1 MLQAT
6 SRKRALSACA
16 FAASLTLLAGCS
28 GGSDPAPRAE
38 ETATGGEVGGE
49 GSGEPQGELSIWAG
63 TQSPVNANFN
73 PFSPAALPGVNGP
86 IFEPLFAY
94 NKADDTEPE
103 PMLATEAEFNDD
115 GTEMTLK
122 IRPDVKWN
130 DGEDFTADDVVFTFT
145 YELSKPT
152 YLESAEQV
160 DEETVLLKFDGP
172 QYTQEAT
179 ILQKLMI
186 PEHIW
191 GELGDEATETDDEGA
206 MLFLNEDDPVGTGPY
221 MVENVTESGY
231 TMEIGRASCRERV
244 KRRAGRAT
252 DKRHTGQEE

>member
-1 MLQAT
+1 MRRTT
-6 SRKRALSACA
+6 SRKRALSAFA
-16 FAASLTLLAGCS
+16 FAASLTLLAGCG
-28 GGSDPAPRAE
+28 GGSDPAPRDE
-38 ETATGGEVGGE
+38 ETAAGDE
-49 GSGEPQGELSIWAG
+49 GSGEHEDELVIWAG
-63 TQSPVNANFN
+63 TQPPVNANFN
-73 PFSPAALPGVNGP
+73 PFSPAALPGASGP

-94 NKADDTEPE
+94 NKADDTEPV
-103 PMLATEAEFNDD
+103 PMLATEADFNDD

-122 IRPDVKWN
+122 IRPGVKWN
-130 DGEDFTADDVVFTFT
+130 DGDDFTADDVVFTFN

-152 YLESAEQV
+152 YLESAEKV